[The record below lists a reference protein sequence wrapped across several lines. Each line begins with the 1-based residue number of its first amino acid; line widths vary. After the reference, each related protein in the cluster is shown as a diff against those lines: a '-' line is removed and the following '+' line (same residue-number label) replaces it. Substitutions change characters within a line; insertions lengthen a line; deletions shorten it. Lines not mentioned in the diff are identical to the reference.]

1 MKKATLAKINGTEP
15 APWIK
20 MTSQQTELDQPMPV
34 SATIGP
40 TLTLTLAL
48 ASKVPWSVATDYKRL
63 VTYTPPIHTRPSPP
77 PPPLSRACRPALAGT
92 EATSP
97 LAALQPL
104 SPMPPPPSPAP

>member
-20 MTSQQTELDQPMPV
+20 MISQQNELDQPMPV
-34 SATIGP
+34 RATIGP

-48 ASKVPWSVATDYKRL
+48 ASKVPWSQWQQTPEASHL
-63 VTYTPPIHTRPSPP
+63 YTPYSYPP
-77 PPPLSRACRPALAGT
+77 EPPATASISAPAALLAGT

-104 SPMPPPPSPAP
+104 SPTPPPPSPAP